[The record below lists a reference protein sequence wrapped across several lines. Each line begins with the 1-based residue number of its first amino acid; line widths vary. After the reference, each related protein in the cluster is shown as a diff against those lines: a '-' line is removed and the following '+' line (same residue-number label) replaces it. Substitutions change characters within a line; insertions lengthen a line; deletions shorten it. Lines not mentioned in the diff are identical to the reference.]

1 MFSRFFIM
9 RPIFAT
15 VVSLVIM
22 LAGVMAMRGL
32 PIAQYPDIIPPQ
44 VEVEATYS
52 GASPEVIAATV
63 AAPLE
68 QQINGVDG
76 MLYMNS
82 TSSSTGTMALSVT
95 FAVGTDPDQATINVN
110 NRVQA
115 ALPQLPEDVRR
126 RGVTVTKKSSNML
139 QVIALTSPDD
149 RYDTIFISNYA
160 LVNIIDELRR
170 LPGVGDVVLF
180 TAQDYS
186 MRVWLQPDKMAQLG
200 LTPSDVVAAL
210 QEQNAQFAAGRI
222 GQQPLPDPVELTF
235 MVNTKGRLSTPE
247 EFGDIILRVNDDGS
261 TLKLK
266 SVARIELGAKDY
278 NFIGKLGGKPIAPVG
293 IFLAPGA
300 NALDTADR
308 VEKAMAELSSR
319 FPDGLSYVIPY
330 DTTKFVRVSI
340 DEVVKTLFEAMVLV
354 FIVIYLFLQNWR
366 ATIIPCLAVP
376 VSVIGAFAGM
386 YMLGFTINTLTL
398 FGLVLAIGL
407 VVDDAI
413 IVLENVERIMAEEH
427 LPVKQATIKAMHEV
441 ASPIVATV
449 LVLCAVF
456 VPVAFAGGLAGQ
468 MYKQFAITIAVSMA
482 ISGLVALTLTP
493 ALCAMFLKPGHQEP
507 NRFFRGF
514 NAWFERVTDRYTA
527 GVTFLIKRSVLGMAM
542 FAVLCGATWHLFNT
556 VPGGLVP
563 DEDQGY
569 IMAMTILP
577 DGAALGRTEKVTDRL
592 AATVAKDPSV
602 AHVVAFTGYDAVS
615 GTNKPNAGFAWIT
628 LKPWE
633 ERKKEEESSY
643 ANVQR
648 IFGYGAGYTEGV
660 VVAFNPP
667 PISGMSTTGGFEV
680 YLQNRGGG
688 SSKDLAAMVQKFV
701 AAAQKRPE
709 LSGVSS
715 TFGANVPQLYI
726 ELDRNKAKALGVPIN
741 ELFATMQSM
750 FGAYYVNDFNKF
762 GRTYMVM
769 VQADAKFRDQPE
781 DLTKIYV
788 RSKKGEMIPLSSL
801 ITVERVTGPEVVERF
816 NVFPAA
822 KIVGG
827 PAPGYS
833 SGQAL
838 AVMEE
843 LAAEIMPSDYTL
855 GWVGSAYQERLTGG
869 TSLMVFVLGLVM
881 VFLILAA
888 QYERWS
894 LPLAVIMIVPFAMF
908 GAMFAT
914 WMRGLANDV
923 YLQVSLVTLIGLA
936 AKNAI
941 LIVEFAMLQIHE
953 GKGIVESV
961 TEAARQR
968 FRPIIMTSLAFV
980 LGCVPLAISTGA
992 GASGRHAIGTG
1003 IIGGMLAATFIATF
1017 FIPLFFCLI
1026 MKLSE
1031 RFTKKGPS
1039 DDDPAEAT
1047 R

>member
-15 VVSLVIM
+15 VVSLVII
-22 LAGVMAMRGL
+22 LAGFMAMRGL

-52 GASPEVIAATV
+52 GASPEVVAATV

-68 QQINGVDG
+68 QQINGVDN
-76 MLYMNS
+76 MLYINS
-82 TSSSTGTMALSVT
+82 TSSSTGTMNLMVT
-95 FAVGTDPDQATINVN
+95 FEVGTDPDQATINVN

-139 QVIALTSPDD
+139 QVISMNSPDE
-149 RYDTIFISNYA
+149 RYDTIYISNYA
-160 LVNIIDELRR
+160 LVNVIDELRR
-170 LPGVGDVVLF
+170 LKGVGDVVLF

-186 MRVWLQPDKMAQLG
+186 MRVWLQPDKMAQLR
-200 LTPSDVVAAL
+200 LTPSDVIGAI

-222 GQQPLPDPVELTF
+222 GQQPLHDPVELTF

-247 EFGDIILRVNDDGS
+247 EFENIILRVEEDGS

-266 SVARIELGAKDY
+266 SVARVELGAKDY
-278 NFIGKLGGKPIAPVG
+278 NFMGKENGKPTVPIG

-300 NALDTADR
+300 NALETADR
-308 VEKAMAELSSR
+308 VSAAMAEMSLR
-319 FPDGLSYVIPY
+319 FPDGVSYSIPY

-456 VPVAFAGGLAGQ
+456 IPVAFAGGLAGQ

-482 ISGLVALTLTP
+482 ISGLVALTLSP

-507 NRFFRGF
+507 NRFFRWF
-514 NAWFERVTDRYTA
+514 NNWFEGVTNRYTA
-527 GVTFLIKRSVLGMAM
+527 GVTFLLKRMALGLVL
-542 FAVLCGATWHLFNT
+542 FAGLCGVTWHLFSI

-569 IMAMTILP
+569 VMAMAILP
-577 DGAALGRTEKVTDRL
+577 DGSALNRTEVVTDRL
-592 AATVAKDPSV
+592 AKAASNDSSV
-602 AHVVAFTGYDAVS
+602 QSVMAFTGYDAVS
-615 GTNKPNAGFAWIT
+615 GTNKPNTGFSWIM

-633 ERKKEEESSY
+633 ERKEESESSY
-643 ANVQR
+643 SVVQR
-648 IFGYGAGYTEGV
+648 IFREGADYTEGV
-660 VVAFNPP
+660 VIAFNPP

-680 YLQNRGGG
+680 YLQNRGTGD
-688 SSKDLAAMVQKFV
+688 SKELAAMVQKFV
-701 AAAQKRPE
+701 GAAQKRPE
-709 LSGVSS
+709 LAGVSS
-715 TFGANVPQLYI
+715 TFGANTPQLFV
-726 ELDRNKAKALGVPIN
+726 ELDRNRAKALGVSIN
-741 ELFATMQSM
+741 ELFATMQST
-750 FGAYYVNDFNKF
+750 FGTYYVNDFNKF
-762 GRTYMVM
+762 GRTFMVM
-769 VQADAKFRDQPE
+769 VQADAQYRDNPD
-781 DLTKIYV
+781 DLTKVYV
-788 RSKKGEMIPLSSL
+788 RSNKGDMIPLASL
-801 ITVERVTGPEVVERF
+801 IKVERITGTEVVERF

-843 LAAEIMPSDYTL
+843 LAAEVLPAEYSL
-855 GWVGSAYQERLTGG
+855 GWIGSAYQERLTGG
-869 TSLMVFVLGLVM
+869 TSFMVFALGLVM

-888 QYERWS
+888 QYEKWS
-894 LPLAVIMIVPFAMF
+894 LPLAVIMIVPFALF
-908 GAMFAT
+908 GAMAAT
-914 WMRGLANDV
+914 WLRGLDNDV

-941 LIVEFAMLQIHE
+941 LIVEFAMMQVHE

-961 TEAARQR
+961 TEAARLR
-968 FRPIIMTSLAFV
+968 FRPIIMTSMAFV
-980 LGCVPLAISTGA
+980 LGCVPLAISSGA
-992 GASGRHAIGTG
+992 GAAGRHAIGTG

-1017 FIPLFFCLI
+1017 FIPLFFRLI
-1026 MKLSE
+1026 MELSA
-1031 RFTKKGPS
+1031 RFTGGHQAS
-1039 DDDPAEAT
+1039 GDGEEA